1 MTDIELIAK
10 FTGYQILNKKF
21 EIKSYN
27 SSNEYYWTST
37 EGDVVCNSAGN
48 IMDNEDQEPI
58 DELDDLPF
66 RSSWDWLMEAVEKII
81 NTPLDGESNIKHHL
95 RTFTEKSGGDNYM
108 VRFNGCQLH
117 YGDTLLRATFTAV
130 VAFIKMYNLNKEVD
144 E

>member
-66 RSSWDWLMEAVEKII
+66 RSSWDWLMEAVEKIVARC
-81 NTPLDGESNIKHHL
+81 IK
-95 RTFTEKSGGDNYM
+95 RI
-108 VRFNGCQLH
+108 R
-117 YGDTLLRATFTAV
+117 
-130 VAFIKMYNLNKEVD
+130 
-144 E
+144 